1 MRFRPL
7 KTLSTSFTAIII
19 ILAFPAAAILASWN
33 SIPGSILYPVKTGLE
48 KAALALLP
56 NSVLEM
62 GLRFK
67 LIDRRLEEAQVA
79 LIQQGSGRAFQNIVT
94 EAKAA
99 QIALEDLNPQEKT
112 QTRQLLIEKL
122 TETSGEISQTAT
134 TITTSSTTSTT
145 SDSPTTTSTYTPP
158 SDTTP
163 PPPSD
168 TTPPPPSDTTPPPEP
183 DAYDSLEDA
192 QNEIDD
198 IIDNLEQ
205 QQINGGFIDE
215 SQQETN
221 GTLIDDSQQR
231 TNGTSIDDSQQ
242 ETNFVDKCDFCGGD
256 AQCKTHLE
264 CFQHEGEAR
273 CIQGT
278 RGDQDKK
285 IKLFEKC
292 L

>member
-1 MRFRPL
+1 MRFRPF
-7 KTLSTSFTAIII
+7 KALSTSFTAIII

-99 QIALEDLNPQEKT
+99 QLALEDLNPQEKT

-134 TITTSSTTSTT
+134 TIATSSTTSTT
-145 SDSPTTTSTYTPP
+145 SDSPPTTSAYIPPSDTTPPDDTTPP

-163 PPPSD
+163 PPP
-168 TTPPPPSDTTPPPEP
+168 EP
-183 DAYDSLEDA
+183 DASDSLEDA
-192 QNEIDD
+192 EEELGD
-198 IIDNLEQ
+198 IIDDLEEEQEAEENGEGMIIDSPAAIVEPSPEPKANLCDKCGADIQCQDWLTCYDLEGQ
-205 QQINGGFIDE
+205 GWC
-215 SQQETN
+215 
-221 GTLIDDSQQR
+221 
-231 TNGTSIDDSQQ
+231 
-242 ETNFVDKCDFCGGD
+242 VDKKSNEH
-256 AQCKTHLE
+256 AQEQKAKHC
-264 CFQHEGEAR
+264 A
-273 CIQGT
+273 
-278 RGDQDKK
+278 KK
-285 IKLFEKC
+285 D
-292 L
+292 